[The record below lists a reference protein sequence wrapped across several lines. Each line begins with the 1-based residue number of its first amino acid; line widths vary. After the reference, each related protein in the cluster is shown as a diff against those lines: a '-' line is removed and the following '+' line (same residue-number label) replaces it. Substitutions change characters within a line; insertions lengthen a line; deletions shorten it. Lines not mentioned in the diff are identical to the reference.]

1 MPRSSGGRDR
11 AHQNAAW
18 ADSEKI
24 ESSQLF
30 DNVRLVMRQMWWR
43 DGFTGGGWS
52 LMTTPAFPTMDR
64 HAPCGVVLGSSG
76 VGRLDHDHGGQLDQ
90 LCLVLIGVMLAKKQ
104 LGSRRQRRADAS
116 GCAAT
121 VTAISPS

>member
-1 MPRSSGGRDR
+1 MPSNSGGSDS

-18 ADSEKI
+18 ADSAKI

-52 LMTTPAFPTMDR
+52 LMTTPAFPTMDS
-64 HAPCGVVLGSSG
+64 HAPRGVVLRPSG
-76 VGRLDHDHGGQLDQ
+76 VGRLDHDHGSQLDQ
-90 LCLVLIGVMLAKKQ
+90 LCLVLAGVVLAEKKF
-104 LGSRRQRRADAS
+104 G
-116 GCAAT
+116 T
-121 VTAISPS
+121 